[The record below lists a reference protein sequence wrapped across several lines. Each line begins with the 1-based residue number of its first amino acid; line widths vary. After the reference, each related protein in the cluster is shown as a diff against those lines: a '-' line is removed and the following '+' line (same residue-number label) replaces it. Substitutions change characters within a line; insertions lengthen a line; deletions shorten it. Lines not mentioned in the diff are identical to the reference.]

1 MSEFEGLPSGSSTG
15 AAAWE
20 FLVVRAVMLEGVV
33 GGRRGCRVSIK
44 EPLKCEKGDVDR
56 RIGLVGRGRSRGT
69 AEGLVNEDYRL
80 V

>member
-1 MSEFEGLPSGSSTG
+1 VSEFEGLPSGSSTG

-44 EPLKCEKGDVDR
+44 EPLKCEKGDGDR
-56 RIGLVGRGRSRGT
+56 RISRTRKIEKNSRRFGKRGRRI
-69 AEGLVNEDYRL
+69 LD
-80 V
+80 